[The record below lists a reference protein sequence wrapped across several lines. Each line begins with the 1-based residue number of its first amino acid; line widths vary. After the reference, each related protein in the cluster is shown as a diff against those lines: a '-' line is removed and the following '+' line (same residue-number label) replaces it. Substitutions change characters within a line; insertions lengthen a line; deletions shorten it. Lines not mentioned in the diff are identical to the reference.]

1 MIRAKVG
8 QSENFLRIQMLV
20 NSLDLIGVSIT
31 LEEQLDVIL
40 EGLHEEYES
49 TMSLIFSK
57 FEPLSIDEVETLLLG
72 HEARLD

>member
-8 QSENFLRIQMLV
+8 QSENFLHIQMLV

-49 TMSLIFSK
+49 TMSTDKCKVVDMYIG
-57 FEPLSIDEVETLLLG
+57 D
-72 HEARLD
+72 